1 MARMITVS
9 LFFTFLL
16 TQQTYAQEDPFNG
29 SWKLNVEKSKMLPRT
44 FSKSET
50 VVYRVSDNTEI
61 YTSDVITGEGEH
73 EVTQYNARYSDGK
86 EYPSTVTVYGSGTVR
101 VQTTNLMLRKID
113 ERIRERVYKRDG
125 RIATIM
131 RRVMSA
137 DGKTI
142 TSSIMSVDAD
152 GKENVFE
159 TRVFEKIEPVATS
172 VAEQDPFNGSWKL
185 NVAKSRMQP
194 ATASKSEIIHY
205 QIVGEEERFV
215 SEAVT
220 GKDEAESIKYSARYD
235 DGKAYPFT
243 ITVDG
248 KVTNPGANTMVRK
261 VDTWTRERY
270 NVRDGKPVLASRRV
284 VSKDGKTM
292 TITILSVDQQG
303 KEILVETRI
312 LEKQDKEF

>member
-9 LFFTFLL
+9 LFISFLL
-16 TQQTYAQEDPFNG
+16 TQQGYAQEDPFNG
-29 SWKLNVEKSKMLPRT
+29 SWRLNVEKSKMQPRT

-61 YTSDVITGEGEH
+61 YTSDVITGDSEH

-86 EYPSTVTVYGSGTVR
+86 EYPSTVTVYGNGTVR

-113 ERIRERVYKRDG
+113 ERTRERVYKRDG

-159 TRVFEKIEPVATS
+159 TRVFEKIE
-172 VAEQDPFNGSWKL
+172 QDPFNGSWKL
-185 NVAKSRMQP
+185 NVAKSKMQP

-220 GKDEAESIKYSARYD
+220 GKDEAESIKYNARYD

-243 ITVDG
+243 ITIDG
-248 KVTNPGANTMVRK
+248 KVTNPGASTMVRK

-292 TITILSVDQQG
+292 TITILNVDQQG
-303 KEILVETRI
+303 KETVVETRI
-312 LEKQDKEF
+312 LEKE

>member
-1 MARMITVS
+1 MTRMIAVS
-9 LFFTFLL
+9 LFFSFLL
-16 TQQTYAQEDPFNG
+16 TQQGYAQEDPFNG
-29 SWKLNVEKSKMLPRT
+29 SWRLNVEKSKMQPRT

-113 ERIRERVYKRDG
+113 ERTRERVYKRDG

-159 TRVFEKIEPVATS
+159 TRVFEKIE
-172 VAEQDPFNGSWKL
+172 EDPFNGSWKL
-185 NVAKSRMQP
+185 NVAKSKMQP

-220 GKDEAESIKYSARYD
+220 GKDEAESIKYNARYD
-235 DGKAYPFT
+235 DGKAYPFA

-248 KVTNPGANTMVRK
+248 KVTNPGASTIVRK
-261 VDTWTRERY
+261 VDMWTRERY

-292 TITILSVDQQG
+292 TITILNVDQQG
-303 KEILVETRI
+303 KETVVETRI
-312 LEKQDKEF
+312 LEKQGKEF

>member
-1 MARMITVS
+1 M
-9 LFFTFLL
+9 
-16 TQQTYAQEDPFNG
+16 
-29 SWKLNVEKSKMLPRT
+29 
-44 FSKSET
+44 
-50 VVYRVSDNTEI
+50 YRVSDNTEI

-73 EVTQYNARYSDGK
+73 EVTQYNARYGDGK
-86 EYPSTVTVYGSGTVR
+86 EYPSTVTIYGSGTVR

-113 ERIRERVYKRDG
+113 ERTRERVYKRDG

-159 TRVFEKIEPVATS
+159 TRVFEKIE
-172 VAEQDPFNGSWKL
+172 QDPFNGSWKL
-185 NVAKSRMQP
+185 NVAKSKMQP

-220 GKDEAESIKYSARYD
+220 GKDEAESIKYNARYG
-235 DGKAYPFT
+235 DGKAYPFA

-248 KVTNPGANTMVRK
+248 KVTNPGASTMVRK

-292 TITILSVDQQG
+292 TITILNVDQQG
-303 KEILVETRI
+303 KENVVETRI
-312 LEKQDKEF
+312 LEKQ